1 MSMKRISF
9 IEAGAPGLHI
19 FSKFPVARVGTVLLS
34 TMLKEMGFEVK
45 AFIEDISHPTGS
57 LLKAP
62 TLSVYQR

>member
-34 TMLKEMGFEVK
+34 TIPNLGANTMHIMQ
-45 AFIEDISHPTGS
+45 S
-57 LLKAP
+57 
-62 TLSVYQR
+62 SVPL